1 MEKARLFVGTFLD
14 AESAAVVSKLKQ
26 LNGDLSMRWR
36 LKARFVP
43 LPKLHLTWLFIG
55 DVERTLIETV
65 KTDLKKTIEKWKENS
80 QNRSFDIQYD
90 CADVWPSLKSPRV
103 LVLESTQNTEGSE
116 GTGSTGSTGSTAH
129 PSPAERLNSVINDGL
144 GRYCERSD
152 KVERFKRFRPHLTV
166 CRFSPDANQ
175 KEIGRVKRSLDD
187 FETPED
193 LFPLI
198 HNIGTVSLIESD
210 LNAGP
215 NGYSSILD
223 ISL

>member
-26 LNGDLSMRWR
+26 LNSDLSMRWR

-43 LPKLHLTWLFIG
+43 LAKLHLTWLFIG
-55 DVERTLIETV
+55 DVERELLDTV
-65 KTDLKKTIEKWKENS
+65 KSDLKNTIEKWKESS

-90 CADVWPSLKSPRV
+90 CAEVWPSLKSPRV
-103 LVLESTQNTEGSE
+103 LVLESLSDPEGSQSPVSPQSESLNNAISE
-116 GTGSTGSTGSTAH
+116 GLS
-129 PSPAERLNSVINDGL
+129 
-144 GRYCERSD
+144 RYCERSD
-152 KVERFKRFRPHLTV
+152 KIERFKRFRPHLTV
-166 CRFSPDANQ
+166 CRFSPDASQ
-175 KEIGRVKRSLDD
+175 KESGRVKRSLED
-187 FETPED
+187 FERPED

-198 HNIGTVSLIESD
+198 HKIGTVSLIESD